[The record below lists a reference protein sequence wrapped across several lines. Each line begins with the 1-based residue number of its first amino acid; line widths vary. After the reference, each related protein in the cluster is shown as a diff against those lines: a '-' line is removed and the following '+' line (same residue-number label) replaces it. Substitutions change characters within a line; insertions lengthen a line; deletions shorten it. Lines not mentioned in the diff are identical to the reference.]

1 MALGKSCQVTLGA
14 FLQVIAVQALGLK
27 AGQGRSYNYIHCP
40 FQSHRL
46 LSLGTTGGEVLL
58 RSKSVTI
65 LDLLLS
71 PLSHIP
77 MIIFKF
83 LQIWA

>member
-40 FQSHRL
+40 SQSHR
-46 LSLGTTGGEVLL
+46 LSLGTTGGEVSL

-71 PLSHIP
+71 ALSHIP